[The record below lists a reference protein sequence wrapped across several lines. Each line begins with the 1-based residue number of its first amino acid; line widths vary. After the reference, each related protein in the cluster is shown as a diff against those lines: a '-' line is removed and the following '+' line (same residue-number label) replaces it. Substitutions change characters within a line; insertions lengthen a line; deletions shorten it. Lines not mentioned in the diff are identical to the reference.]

1 MRWIPKGIIHSNMVS
16 RETASSSFSNMFTSL
31 TMFSWCLA
39 NTFLAESET
48 EITSYFKLISNGTCH
63 KERNYQEEVGNMV
76 DQDHYHTLL
85 DRLRNQ
91 ECQIRT
97 KDGQREDAME
107 RIWGDE
113 NRRWPSS
120 IFACAPQDFQAG
132 YPSQGRCLFDR
143 FNSNTIKILW
153 VWQRHFLQIPLPL

>member
-1 MRWIPKGIIHSNMVS
+1 
-16 RETASSSFSNMFTSL
+16 
-31 TMFSWCLA
+31 
-39 NTFLAESET
+39 
-48 EITSYFKLISNGTCH
+48 
-63 KERNYQEEVGNMV
+63 MV

-113 NRRWPSS
+113 NRR
-120 IFACAPQDFQAG
+120 
-132 YPSQGRCLFDR
+132 
-143 FNSNTIKILW
+143 
-153 VWQRHFLQIPLPL
+153 